1 MALVWEDDSAF
12 LSFGI
17 DVAKKERN
25 RLSCFG
31 KGGRM
36 VTEGPTLD
44 AVNHWRRLNVRLV
57 GLYQQGWYSEAA
69 ILAEELLE
77 VAEKDFESSDPR
89 IVESLNNL
97 ALVYYAQAKD
107 VESTIFEQTLAT
119 TKVQA
124 LWPEHAVASASM
136 HKLVLVN
143 LAGRKYSR
151 AEALLRRALS
161 LVEETLGP
169 QDPLRSQILGNLAE
183 LYSSQGQYA
192 EAESLLRSIRAQM
205 RTVAKGDGAPADLG
219 ASLELAPSLD
229 NREFMRISSQLP
241 AELSMGTFGPRV
253 TGMTENLSQI
263 GAFIKT
269 KEWHKFAVNDQASVC
284 ITLPSLLSPHGLPTS
299 VHGTG
304 LVARIDAVNEG
315 VGVHFSGSIHRFKRM
330 GNVQI
335 PGKIKYKKLAQYVL
349 HLDENGLEQFSVH
362 NAYGFFVESIRF
374 FLDKNVIFQFS
385 TENIDAQSRI
395 DLDKRQHE
403 DIDVLE
409 ARVIELT
416 RKETNEY
423 IDVIKIGRSPNNDV
437 VLYNKLISKSHA
449 FLYFPAIGKSP
460 FLVDLGSRNAT
471 FVNDVRITPYE
482 MHQLADA
489 DEISF
494 GPETKVTYLSPAAF
508 YGFLVAARKSSPTL
522 SAPH

>member
-1 MALVWEDDSAF
+1 
-12 LSFGI
+12 
-17 DVAKKERN
+17 
-25 RLSCFG
+25 
-31 KGGRM
+31 M
-36 VTEGPTLD
+36 VTEGATLD
-44 AVNHWRRLNVRLV
+44 AAHHWRRLNVRLV

-69 ILAEELLE
+69 ILAEELVE
-77 VAEKDFESSDPR
+77 VAERHFESSDPR

-124 LWPEHAVASASM
+124 LWPEHAVAPASM

-169 QDPLRSQILGNLAE
+169 QGPLRSQILGNLAE
-183 LYSSQGQYA
+183 LYSSQGNYA
-192 EAESLLRSIRAQM
+192 EAESLLESIRAQI
-205 RTVAKGDGAPADLG
+205 RTVVKGDGAPADLG

-241 AELSMGTFGPRV
+241 AELSMGTLGPKV
-253 TGMTENLSQI
+253 TGITENLSQI

-269 KEWHKFAVNDQASVC
+269 KEWHKFAVNDQVSVC
-284 ITLPSLLSPHGLPTS
+284 ITLPSLLSPHGVPTS
-299 VHGTG
+299 VQGTG
-304 LVARIDAVNEG
+304 LIARIDAANEG
-315 VGVHFSGSIHRFKRM
+315 VGVHFSASINRFKRL

-335 PGKIKYKKLAQYVL
+335 PGKIKYKKLAQFVL
-349 HLDENGLEQFSVH
+349 HLNETGLEQFSVH
-362 NAYGFFVESIRF
+362 NAYGFFVESIHF
-374 FLDKNVIFQFS
+374 FLDRNVIFQFS
-385 TENIDAQSRI
+385 TGNIDAQSLI
-395 DLDKRQHE
+395 DLDNKQHE
-403 DIDVLE
+403 SIDVLE

-423 IDVIKIGRSPNNDV
+423 VDVIKVGRSPNNDV

-449 FLYFPAIGKSP
+449 FLYYPAIGKSP

-494 GPETKVTYLSPAAF
+494 GPETKVTYLSPTAF
-508 YGFLVAARKSSPTL
+508 YEFLVAARGSSPTPPK
-522 SAPH
+522 PH

>member
-1 MALVWEDDSAF
+1 
-12 LSFGI
+12 
-17 DVAKKERN
+17 
-25 RLSCFG
+25 
-31 KGGRM
+31 M
-36 VTEGPTLD
+36 VTEGGTLD
-44 AVNHWRRLNVRLV
+44 AENHWRGLNARLV

-69 ILAEELLE
+69 ILAEELVE
-77 VAEKDFESSDPR
+77 VAERRFESQDPR

-151 AEALLRRALS
+151 AEALLRRALT
-161 LVEETLGP
+161 LVEETLGR
-169 QDPLRSQILGNLAE
+169 QGPLRSQILGNLAE
-183 LYSSQGQYA
+183 LYSSQGKYA
-192 EAESLLRSIRAQM
+192 EAESLLRSIRGEI
-205 RTVAKGDGAPADLG
+205 RTVEEGDGAPGGLD
-219 ASLELAPSLD
+219 ASLEFAPSVGG
-229 NREFMRISSQLP
+229 REFMRISSQLP
-241 AELSMGTFGPRV
+241 AELAMGPSGTRV
-253 TGMTENLSQI
+253 AGITENLSQV

-269 KEWHKFAVNDQASVC
+269 KEWHKFAVNDQVSVC
-284 ITLPSLLSPHGLPTS
+284 ITLPSLVSPQGVPTS
-299 VHGTG
+299 VQGTG
-304 LVARIDAVNEG
+304 LIARIDAANEG
-315 VGVHFSGSIHRFKRM
+315 VGVHFSGSINRFKRI

-335 PGKIKYKKLAQYVL
+335 PGTIKYKKLAHYVL
-349 HLDENGLEQFSVH
+349 HLDETGLEQFSVH
-362 NAYGFFVESIRF
+362 NAYGFLVESIRF
-374 FLDKNVIFQFS
+374 FLDKNVIFQFG
-385 TENIDAQSRI
+385 TENIDAQSLNG
-395 DLDKRQHE
+395 LDKKQQE
-403 DIDVLE
+403 SVDILE

-449 FLYFPAIGKSP
+449 FLYYPAIGRSP

-494 GPETKVTYLSPAAF
+494 GPETKVTYLSPTAF
-508 YGFLVAARKSSPTL
+508 YDFLVAARKTRPRPVHN
-522 SAPH
+522 AG